1 MLEYACVFVNRSAA
15 ASSAGRVQADIRI
28 QPSGGSLTIIS
39 VAQILTNNVGD
50 SDRMDVGQSMVLL
63 AGDKIEGWTVDNS
76 TGGTVNYLLAAKLTE
91 FDA

>member
-15 ASSAGRVQADIRI
+15 ADSVGRVQADIRI
-28 QPSGGSLTIIS
+28 QPSGGSVIVVSL
-39 VAQILTNNVGD
+39 AQILTNNVGD

-63 AGDKIEGWTVDNS
+63 AGDIIEGWTVDNS
-76 TGGTVNYLLAAKLTE
+76 TGGTVNYLLAVKLLE